1 VLFKVPRLPFEQ
13 KSSVFG
19 GMFDL
24 PMADGNQQE
33 GCNDENPIRLESI
46 YKLDFERLMT
56 AMFPE

>member
-1 VLFKVPRLPFEQ
+1 VLFKVPRLPPEQ

-33 GCNDENPIRLESI
+33 RCNDENPIRLESI
-46 YKLDFERLMT
+46 HKLDFERLMT
-56 AMFPE
+56 VMFPE